1 MQRRTQTAGGKLQAV
16 GQMPLQRQAQKCF
29 FFAHAAARQHIQH
42 LPIRAHQNM
51 LTVVGMGKTAAAAQ
65 RAGAAATLPPG
76 LKQGDLRP
84 TAQRFRRRKPR
95 PAAADNRHTR
105 RGAHGLNPK
114 SQVFRAIRALR
125 GFGIASL

>member
-1 MQRRTQTAGGKLQAV
+1 
-16 GQMPLQRQAQKCF
+16 MPLQRQAQKRLF
-29 FFAHAAARQHIQH
+29 LAHAAARQHIQH
-42 LPIRAHQNM
+42 LPIRAHQDM
-51 LTVVGMGKTAAAAQ
+51 LAVVGLGKTAAAAQ
-65 RAGAAATLPPG
+65 RTGAAAALPPG

-84 TAQRFRRRKPR
+84 ATQCFCCREPG
-95 PAAADNRHTR
+95 PAAANHRHTR